1 MSADGDVLLLRL
13 LPPGHLRQ
21 GLERCSRR
29 PVRYE
34 PSRYIGSEFFC
45 EITTRIDIFAGTT
58 AKADRHNNELDASTA
73 THDAAAGHNSASS
86 DDAAT
91 TDGHDGSNDQN
102 SATVHQIK
110 PTSDAVNVQG
120 SNASKH
126 TDRPRGEG
134 SYLVP
139 DRKTESM
146 IAVALRTSSVV
157 LEAGEASRHPSIVLT
172 EGTPQVPPID
182 STGLHAEFVPSRNNT
197 HIAESDYSSPPFVN
211 ANPSSEQQLKQTI
224 DQKKARESAQ
234 TCSAYD
240 HNSSH
245 SSDSIAAAYETTVDQ
260 MALGGR
266 GVGQQSI
273 SQSLSF
279 SNTIQRRSKSPS
291 SSPKRKAAMKQAVE
305 DLNQQ
310 AYRKRT
316 R

>member
-29 PVRYE
+29 PFRYE
-34 PSRYIGSEFFC
+34 PSRYIGSECFC

-58 AKADRHNNELDASTA
+58 VKADRHTNELDASTA
-73 THDAAAGHNSASS
+73 THDTAAGRNSASS
-86 DDAAT
+86 DDAAP
-91 TDGHDGSNDQN
+91 TDGHDGANDQN
-102 SATVHQIK
+102 HATVHQSK
-110 PTSDAVNVQG
+110 PTSDAANVQG

-134 SYLVP
+134 SYPVS
-139 DRKTESM
+139 DRETDSM
-146 IAVALRTSSVV
+146 IAMALRTSSVV
-157 LEAGEASRHPSIVLT
+157 LEAGEASCHSSIVLT
-172 EGTPQVPPID
+172 EGTPQAPPID
-182 STGLHAEFVPSRNNT
+182 STGLHVESVPSRNNT
-197 HIAESDYSSPPFVN
+197 HIAESDHSSPPFVN
-211 ANPSSEQQLKQTI
+211 ANPSSERQLKQTI
-224 DQKKARESAQ
+224 DQKKDRESAQ

-240 HNSSH
+240 RNSSH
-245 SSDSIAAAYETTVDQ
+245 SSDSITAAYETTVGQ

-266 GVGQQSI
+266 GVGKKSI
-273 SQSLSF
+273 SQSPSF

-305 DLNQQ
+305 VLNQQ
-310 AYRKRT
+310 AHRKST